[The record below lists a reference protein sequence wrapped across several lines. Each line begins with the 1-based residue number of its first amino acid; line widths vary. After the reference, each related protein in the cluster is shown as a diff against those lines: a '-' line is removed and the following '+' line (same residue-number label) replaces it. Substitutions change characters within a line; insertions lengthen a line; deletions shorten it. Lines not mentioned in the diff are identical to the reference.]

1 MLKKVADNVYQLKIP
16 IPYDLG
22 SVNGYLIEGSNGYTI
37 VDTGDY
43 TEEAIALWEKVLP
56 KNKPI
61 EKVVLTH
68 AHTDHIGLA
77 GWFQKK
83 YKANVWISKAGF
95 TEIQNILSKFEG
107 TVYSSP
113 LSSLFYSN
121 GGPSHTEQNDT
132 FYNYAAYEFEPSH
145 LFEAGELITIGD
157 KSYESIWTPG
167 HSPDHFSFY
176 EPDNQILFVGDH
188 ILQSLNPIVMATSMK
203 ENPLEL
209 YFQALDKLHLLPT
222 KYVLPGHG
230 DMVKNLT
237 ARIEDMKAHYR
248 KRWNQIIDAIQ
259 AGERTAFQISE
270 KIYGID
276 QPVARKMS
284 GFLQT
289 ITNLIYLS
297 SIKEIMMKEQGG
309 MIFYYPKDE
318 H

>member
-1 MLKKVADNVYQLKIP
+1 MLTKVTENVYKLKIP

-22 SVNGYLIEGSNGYTI
+22 SVNCYLIEGSNGYTI
-37 VDTGDY
+37 VDTGDH

-56 KNKPI
+56 KDKPV

-83 YKANVWISKAGF
+83 YNVEVWISKAGF
-95 TEIQNILSKFEG
+95 AEIKKILSKFQG
-107 TVYSSP
+107 TVYLNP

-121 GGPSHTEQNDT
+121 GGPTHTEQNEI
-132 FYNYAAYEFEPSH
+132 FYNYDAYEFEPNY
-145 LFEAGELITIGD
+145 LFEEGELIQIGD
-157 KSYESIWTPG
+157 HSFESIWTPG

-176 EPDNQILFVGDH
+176 EPNNQLLFVGDH
-188 ILQSLNPIVMATSMK
+188 VLQSLNPIVMATNMK

-209 YFQALDKLHLLPT
+209 YFQALDKLQSLPT

-230 DMVKNLT
+230 DLVGNLIV
-237 ARIEDMKAHYR
+237 RIEDMKAHYR
-248 KRWNQIIDAIQ
+248 RRWDQINDALRD
-259 AGERTAFQISE
+259 GKRTAFQISE
-270 KIYGID
+270 SIYGVD

-297 SIKEIMMKEQGG
+297 STEEIIMKEHGD
-309 MIFYYPKDE
+309 MVYYYPKE
-318 H
+318 

>member
-83 YKANVWISKAGF
+83 YKADVWISRAGF

-107 TVYSSP
+107 IVYSSP

-121 GGPSHTEQNDT
+121 GGPSHPEQNDT
-132 FYNYAAYEFEPSH
+132 FYNYAAYEFEPNY
-145 LFEAGELITIGD
+145 LFEADENDAI
-157 KSYESIWTPG
+157 
-167 HSPDHFSFY
+167 
-176 EPDNQILFVGDH
+176 H
-188 ILQSLNPIVMATSMK
+188 ILEDEGMTKYDTQYLMCFLEHLTLSYINSNVRLSNGTEGKIVMLNRHSLSRPVVK
-203 ENPLEL
+203 CGR
-209 YFQALDKLHLLPT
+209 
-222 KYVLPGHG
+222 KY
-230 DMVKNLT
+230 
-237 ARIEDMKAHYR
+237 
-248 KRWNQIIDAIQ
+248 IDLST
-259 AGERTAFQISE
+259 ERNIF
-270 KIYGID
+270 
-276 QPVARKMS
+276 
-284 GFLQT
+284 
-289 ITNLIYLS
+289 ITEML
-297 SIKEIMMKEQGG
+297 
-309 MIFYYPKDE
+309 
-318 H
+318 